1 MIRILKTSNWSSN
14 PLLHLHVSPP
24 QSQKHLDPTK
34 FCLHPFT
41 CPIITLRHYC
51 TLLFTENT
59 DKAFQC
65 SFSKLNHSFFFF
77 LFWHKEIS
85 QMDPKINQKT
95 IIFISHHWSRGSH
108 KTQTDSQTQ
117 RCHRLEEINKV
128 HIHLTVKT
136 CSPTGKDGQER
147 AVFSAPRSG
156 GQQILGSRNRMGRD
170 KHHS

>member
-1 MIRILKTSNWSSN
+1 MSLLPKARNTWTPTSSAF
-14 PLLHLHVSPP
+14 PLSV
-24 QSQKHLDPTK
+24 
-34 FCLHPFT
+34 

-59 DKAFQC
+59 DRAFQC

-77 LFWHKEIS
+77 LA
-85 QMDPKINQKT
+85 QRNV
-95 IIFISHHWSRGSH
+95 
-108 KTQTDSQTQ
+108 TDGPQDQSENHNIYQPSLVQGQPQDSDRQ

-128 HIHLTVKT
+128 QIHLTVKT
-136 CSPTGKDGQER
+136 RSPPGKGGQEG

-156 GQQILGSRNRMGRD
+156 GQWVLGSRSRMGRD